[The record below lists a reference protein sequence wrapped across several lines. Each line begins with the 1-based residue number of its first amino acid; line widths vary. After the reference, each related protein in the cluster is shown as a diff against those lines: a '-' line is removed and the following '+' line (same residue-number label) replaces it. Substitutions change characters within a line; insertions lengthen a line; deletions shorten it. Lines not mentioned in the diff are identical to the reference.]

1 MTLHRRDLFG
11 KSLLGAG
18 LMVTGG
24 WAGAARAQTPPP
36 ENDIPPEKRINIPK
50 WPTPTE
56 TIDLWPGTPGNPS
69 VAPGLIKTDLTEYVT
84 EASKDPT
91 VYHRS
96 VAGISKPRLCVF
108 PAKKPNGGAMIISP
122 GGGYGRIVLDHEG
135 YEIAAWLNSVGIT
148 AFVLFYRLPAE
159 GWANGPDAPVSD
171 AQRAVRLVRQR
182 AKKYGIDEKRVGFMG
197 FSAGG
202 HLTASIATR
211 YDAKVYAPVD
221 DADGLSARPFLAAP
235 IYPVLSMDPAIAHM
249 GSRNALLGKDPTEA
263 QLVTYSPDKMVTKDT
278 PPCFLCHAESDGAVP
293 VENTLVFRA
302 ALKKAG
308 VTVETHLFPE
318 GGHGF
323 GLRNVVG
330 KPTHAWGDLFLAF
343 AKARGLYA

>member
-18 LMVTGG
+18 LMA
-24 WAGAARAQTPPP
+24 AGFGSAARAQTPPP
-36 ENDIPPEKRINIPK
+36 ENDIPPEKRINIPN
-50 WPTPTE
+50 WPTATE
-56 TIDLWPGTPGNPS
+56 TIDLWPGTRENPS
-69 VAPGLIKTDLTEYVT
+69 VAPGLVNTGLIEVVT

-108 PAKKPNGGAMIISP
+108 PAKNPNGAAMIISP
-122 GGGYGRIVLDHEG
+122 GGGYARIVLDHEG
-135 YEIAAWLNSVGIT
+135 YEMAAFLNSVGIT
-148 AFVLFYRLPAE
+148 CFVLFYRLPAE
-159 GWANGPDAPVSD
+159 GWANGPDVPISD

-182 AKKYGIDEKRVGFMG
+182 ANKYHIDPARVGFMG

-202 HLTASIATR
+202 HVAASIATR
-211 YDAKVYAPVD
+211 YDAKVYTAVD
-221 DADGLSARPFLAAP
+221 DADSLSARPLLAAP
-235 IYPVLSMDPAIAHM
+235 IYPVQTMDAAFAHM
-249 GSRNALLGKDPTEA
+249 GSRVNLIGKDPTPE
-263 QLVTYSPDKMVTKDT
+263 QIRTYSPDQNVTKDT
-278 PPCFLCHAESDGAVP
+278 PPCFLCHSEADNTVP
-293 VENTLVFRA
+293 VENTLNFRA

-323 GLRNVVG
+323 GLRGVVG